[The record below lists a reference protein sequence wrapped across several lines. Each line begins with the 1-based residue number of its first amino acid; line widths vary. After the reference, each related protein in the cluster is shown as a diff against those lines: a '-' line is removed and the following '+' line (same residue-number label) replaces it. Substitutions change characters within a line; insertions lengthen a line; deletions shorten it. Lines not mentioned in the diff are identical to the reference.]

1 MPLGRGAASSVPP
14 HGSGQA
20 HGLLEDLSKTHGVP
34 HVLDRAAEAAPTQ
47 RLAPRAAVLAL
58 AAILVAAAGATSVAA
73 GPPYDSLEAAITAGV
88 LDPGV
93 VTQLRERGS
102 VDAVVALDDRDA
114 LARAE
119 AAGAAGTAPGRAV
132 AALRASV
139 AELRRP
145 ALDAL
150 ASGGGE
156 VLRQYDHVAML
167 LIRFRSDEALLAIAN
182 RPEVRTIH
190 SELTVSPTIVE
201 SGRLVRQPEA
211 AAAGQVGVGTTV
223 AVLDSGLDYTR
234 PAFGACTAPGSS
246 GCRVSAS
253 LDIAPN
259 DGALDTGSFHGTNV
273 AGIVTGIAAGAQVV
287 ALDVIGATGTAVS
300 SDLAAAIDWAI
311 RNRSTYNIRAM
322 NLSLGAGAY
331 SPATCPFDPGF
342 GSALAAGI
350 VPVAAAGNSG
360 STSGIGWPGCVSAGL
375 GIGAVYD
382 GNVGSRSYAVCTD
395 PTTAADRIACFS
407 QSGTALDLLAP
418 GANITAAGLT
428 MAGTSQAAPH
438 VAAAAAIL
446 AGAQPGAS
454 ATLIRDRL
462 VSSGPIITDS
472 RNNISVRRLDIFAAV
487 TELLGQGAPAPQP
500 TPTPTPAP
508 SLDRTAPT
516 VVSGSPA
523 PGQTGIG
530 TGSTVRARFSEP
542 VVGVS
547 GTTFQLRSSATGTL
561 VSARVAYDA
570 AGREGVLTPTS
581 PLATGT
587 SYEVTLTS
595 GITDRAGNR
604 LAPTGW
610 RFDTV
615 VPVVRLA
622 GPDRYATGAAL
633 SRSAFGSNVPAV
645 YIATGTNFPD
655 ALAAGPAAASRGG
668 PVLLVARDVIPG
680 PTAAELDR
688 LRPSRIVLLGGES
701 AVSASV
707 EARLR
712 SYATTGSVQ
721 RISGPDRYATAA
733 ALSAATYG
741 AGQEQVLIATGLNFP
756 DALAGAA
763 LGRPLLLV
771 SATGLPGP
779 TAAELSRLRP
789 RQIVLL
795 GGTGVI
801 SSEVEAQLRR
811 FAGSGGVLRI
821 GGGDRY
827 ATAALV
833 AAAYHPAG
841 SRPTTY
847 VATGLNFPDALS
859 AGPVAARAGAPLV
872 LVRSTALPS
881 PTRDAILRLRPAEL
895 RVLGGSVV
903 VADSV
908 VMALDDLVN

>member
-1 MPLGRGAASSVPP
+1 MLD
-14 HGSGQA
+14 QA
-20 HGLLEDLSKTHGVP
+20 EG
-34 HVLDRAAEAAPTQ
+34 AAPT
-47 RLAPRAAVLAL
+47 RRFAPRVAVLAL
-58 AAILVAAAGATSVAA
+58 AAILAAGAGATSVAA
-73 GPPYDSLEAAITAGV
+73 GPRYDSLEAAISARV
-88 LDPGV
+88 LDPDV
-93 VTQLRERGS
+93 AARLRERGS
-102 VDAVVALDDRDA
+102 ADAVVALDDRDA

-119 AAGAAGTAPGRAV
+119 AAGAAGTAPGLVV

-145 ALDAL
+145 AVDAL
-150 ASGGGE
+150 ESGGGE
-156 VLRQYDHVAML
+156 VLRQYDHVPML
-167 LIRFRSDEALLAIAN
+167 LVRFRSADALLAVAN

-190 SELTVSPTIVE
+190 SELAVSPSVVE

-211 AAAGQVGVGTTV
+211 AAAGQVGAGTTV

-234 PAFGACTAPGSS
+234 PAFGACTAPGSA
-246 GCRVSAS
+246 GCRVAAS
-253 LDIAPN
+253 LDVAPN

-273 AGIVTGIAAGAQVV
+273 AGIVAGIAAGARIV
-287 ALDVIGATGTAVS
+287 ALDVIGSTGTAVS

-311 RNRSTYNIRAM
+311 RNRSTYNIRAV
-322 NLSLGAGAY
+322 NLSLGSGSY
-331 SPATCPFDPGF
+331 TPATCPFDPGF
-342 GSALAAGI
+342 GSALAVGI
-350 VPVAAAGNSG
+350 VPVAAAGNSA
-360 STSGIGWPGCVSAGL
+360 STSGIGWPACVSAGL

-382 GNVGSRSYAVCTD
+382 GNLGSRSYAVCSD
-395 PTTAADRIACFS
+395 PATAADRITCFS
-407 QSGTALDLLAP
+407 QSGTALDMLAP

-428 MAGTSQAAPH
+428 MAGTSQASPH

-454 ATLIRDRL
+454 ATLIRERL
-462 VSSGPIITDS
+462 VSTGPIITDS
-472 RNNISVRRLDIFAAV
+472 RNSISVRRLDIFAAV
-487 TELLGQGAPAPQP
+487 TDLLGQSAPASPQPAPTPAPITP
-500 TPTPTPAP
+500 TPTPTPII
-508 SLDRTAPT
+508 DRTAPT
-516 VVSGSPA
+516 VASRSPTA
-523 PGQTGIG
+523 GQTGVG
-530 TGSTVRARFSEP
+530 TGSVVRARFSEP

-547 GTTFQLRSSATGTL
+547 GTTFQLRSSATGML

-570 AGREGVLTPTS
+570 AGNEGVLTPSS

-587 SYEVTLTS
+587 TYEVTLTS

-604 LAPTGW
+604 LEPTGW

-615 VPVVRLA
+615 VPVSRLA

-645 YIATGTNFPD
+645 YIATGANFPD

-668 PVLLVARDVIPG
+668 PVLLVARSVIPG

-688 LRPSRIVLLGGES
+688 LRPSRIVLLGGEGAIS
-701 AVSASV
+701 TSV
-707 EARLR
+707 EAELR
-712 SYATTGSVQ
+712 SYATTGNVR

-733 ALSAATYG
+733 ALSAATYA
-741 AGQEQVLIATGLNFP
+741 AGQDQVLIATGANFP
-756 DALAGAA
+756 DALAGAV

-771 SATGLPGP
+771 TGAGLPGP

-801 SSEVEAQLRR
+801 SSQVEAQLRG
-811 FAGSGGVLRI
+811 FAGSGGVVRL
-821 GGGDRY
+821 GGRDRY

-841 SRPTTY
+841 SRPVTY

-859 AGPVAARAGAPLV
+859 AGPVAARVGAPLV
-872 LVRSTALPS
+872 LVRSTALPD
-881 PTRDAILRLRPAEL
+881 PTRDAILRLRSSDL
-895 RVLGGSVV
+895 RVLGGTGVVAETVV
-903 VADSV
+903 VA
-908 VMALDDLVN
+908 LRDLVN